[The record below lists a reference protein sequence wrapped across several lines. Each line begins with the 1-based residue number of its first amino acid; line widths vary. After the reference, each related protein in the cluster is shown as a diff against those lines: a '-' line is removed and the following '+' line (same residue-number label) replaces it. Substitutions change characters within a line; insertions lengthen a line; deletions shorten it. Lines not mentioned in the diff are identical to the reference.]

1 MNVRLKSGTPV
12 VPDTWEAEV
21 EGSLKPMSLR
31 HLKKKNLRLSR
42 AWWLQPVNPVL
53 GRLS

>member
-31 HLKKKNLRLSR
+31 HLKKKKKKKI
-42 AWWLQPVNPVL
+42 
-53 GRLS
+53 